1 MDIKKINFNQP
12 KYLIPA
18 IIYIPLLFVG
28 YFLIYAFNVDVA
40 DTTNKKLK
48 TSDYLSSE
56 LP

>member
-28 YFLIYAFNVDVA
+28 YFLIDAFNVDVA
-40 DTTNKKLK
+40 DTTNK
-48 TSDYLSSE
+48 
-56 LP
+56 